1 VLLSRITIPLLFALF
16 VHRCA
21 LRRST
26 DQEPRTS
33 HDRCA
38 AEDCRRDESRPK
50 GRSVRRPHFGL
61 SLSTAMDL
69 TAMLIA
75 ALAISPAVGL
85 ATWAWLAMSKAEE
98 DLLLFVGLDGLY
110 LED

>member
-1 VLLSRITIPLLFALF
+1 
-16 VHRCA
+16 
-21 LRRST
+21 
-26 DQEPRTS
+26 
-33 HDRCA
+33 
-38 AEDCRRDESRPK
+38 
-50 GRSVRRPHFGL
+50 
-61 SLSTAMDL
+61 MDL

-98 DLLLFVGLDGLY
+98 DLRSFVGLDGLH